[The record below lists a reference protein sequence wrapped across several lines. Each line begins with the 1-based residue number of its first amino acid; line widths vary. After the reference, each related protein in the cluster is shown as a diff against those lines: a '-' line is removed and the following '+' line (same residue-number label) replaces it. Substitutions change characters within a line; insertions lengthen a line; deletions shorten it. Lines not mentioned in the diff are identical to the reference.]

1 MAGERKIR
9 DFSQGAADLNGVHQ
23 IDFTVWLNDSRNF
36 HGSGEETRPG
46 KFREIWFASGWTVA
60 FFDPSFCFFNSFN
73 HITPWQN

>member
-9 DFSQGAADLNGVHQ
+9 DFSQAAADLKRLGQ
-23 IDFTVWLNDSRNF
+23 IDFAAQQTLIGTFSALARR
-36 HGSGEETRPG
+36 TRPG